1 MPAIRA
7 EQRPPAWRWAQ
18 WLLVAIGAASLGYVV
33 YSFADAEVFQAYE
46 SWRLYRATASSRQP
60 SVAPPRFRPTA
71 SSTRAHVQRGPI
83 VSGSAL
89 GRIEIARIGISVSIV
104 APPCSADNRYDAHS
118 RQADLILTS
127 TFSPI
132 LDPEAFLSQ
141 LLSHGQL
148 GSALGSG
155 LWTEPQ
161 FLARVRRAAAFTGS
175 ARRAAYRRLEQELLR
190 AAPVAAFGSFYDGHY
205 LSPRVGCRIVQE
217 GANVIDLGMLCK
229 RGTS

>member
-1 MPAIRA
+1 MTPSLVFATVIDFSVPDPVRVVPAGSS
-7 EQRPPAWRWAQ
+7 EQ
-18 WLLVAIGAASLGYVV
+18 L
-33 YSFADAEVFQAYE
+33 AEVI
-46 SWRLYRATASSRQP
+46 TK
-60 SVAPPRFRPTA
+60 PT
-71 SSTRAHVQRGPI
+71 GN
-83 VSGSAL
+83 
-89 GRIEIARIGISVSIV
+89 VSIV

-175 ARRAAYRRLEQELLR
+175 ARRATYRRLEQELLR

-205 LSPRVGCRIVQE
+205 LSPHVGCRIVQE
-217 GANVIDLGMLCK
+217 AANVIDLGMLCK
-229 RGTS
+229 RGRS